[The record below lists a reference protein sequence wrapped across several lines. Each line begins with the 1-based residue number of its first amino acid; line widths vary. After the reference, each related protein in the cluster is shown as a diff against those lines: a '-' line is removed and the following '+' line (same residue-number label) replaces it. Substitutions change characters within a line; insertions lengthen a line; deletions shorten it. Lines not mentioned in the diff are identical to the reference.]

1 MRATITCT
9 SNMTRTDAGRHTDR
23 RIGWRGA
30 CVAAALCLGSL
41 SACSGAAS
49 VPEDNSAATTDVVS
63 PSANAVAPVEAP
75 VVARQ
80 PTGAPA
86 PAPMADAAQ
95 TASRV
100 IGTKDRT
107 LSDGK
112 VCEVSFVY
120 GGREPESIFW
130 EEPCAGVTA
139 KMMDR
144 GELEQLGRWERLEDA
159 DRTFVERMPGGKVL
173 YVGGPASASVY
184 PVGTTGTSY
193 EVSVAD

>member
-1 MRATITCT
+1 M
-9 SNMTRTDAGRHTDR
+9 
-23 RIGWRGA
+23 
-30 CVAAALCLGSL
+30 
-41 SACSGAAS
+41 
-49 VPEDNSAATTDVVS
+49 PEDNAAATTDVVS

-86 PAPMADAAQ
+86 PAPRADAAQ

-120 GGREPESIFW
+120 GGREPESIFCD
-130 EEPCAGVTA
+130 EPCAGVTA

-144 GELEQLGRWERLEDA
+144 RELEQLGRWERLEDS
-159 DRTFVERMPGGKVL
+159 DRTFVEGMPGGKVL
-173 YVGGPASASVY
+173 YVGGAASASVY

>member
-1 MRATITCT
+1 MRATTICT
-9 SNMTRTDAGRHTDR
+9 SNMTRTDAGRRFGCH
-23 RIGWRGA
+23 IGWRGA
-30 CVAAALCLGSL
+30 VVAAALCLGSL

-49 VPEDNSAATTDVVS
+49 VPEDNAATAATTGAANPVV
-63 PSANAVAPVEAP
+63 PVEAP
-75 VVARQ
+75 VADRQ
-80 PTGAPA
+80 PTGTPA
-86 PAPMADAAQ
+86 PAPGADAAQ

-100 IGTKDRT
+100 IGTRDKT

-130 EEPCAGVTA
+130 DEPCAGVTA

-144 GELEQLGRWERLEDA
+144 RELEQLGRWERLEDS
-159 DRTFVERMPGGKVL
+159 DRTFVEGMPGGKVL
-173 YVGGPASASVY
+173 YVGGAASASVY